1 MPVTV
6 LDSRDK
12 SWLPS
17 PPRNHRL
24 VRKIQDNRFA
34 PWFKANIGVNAE
46 KHSRTPQPW
55 PGKSRKA
62 FWWRQHLTLLD
73 PESASPGGVSVWEGR
88 LGYEQEG
95 LSSHSSST
103 GFTIY
108 GSGAPFRHLSSPH
121 KA

>member
-24 VRKIQDNRFA
+24 VRKIQDKRFV

-46 KHSRTPQPW
+46 KSAAGPLSLGLGSQ
-55 PGKSRKA
+55 GKPS
-62 FWWRQHLTLLD
+62 
-73 PESASPGGVSVWEGR
+73 GGD
-88 LGYEQEG
+88 
-95 LSSHSSST
+95 ST
-103 GFTIY
+103 
-108 GSGAPFRHLSSPH
+108 
-121 KA
+121 